1 MKETLERALCSSMSP
16 PLMCD
21 YCVRKIPHVVSLLAA
36 YSRRIGNVAGQ
47 EKCPVSRRKR
57 RIVMTQ
63 TNVKTPRADQFQGD
77 REAFQ
82 VASGDTMNSPK
93 RTKRIVSASQR
104 WAEILIATL
113 FLVTGATSIIGEF
126 FVLNPILN
134 AADYLARVF
143 PNQGAVELGS
153 LLWSINNIG
162 IVFIAVFAFRLLR
175 KRNEALAVGYL
186 ASRIIEGTI
195 MMLGIAATLLLIP
208 LNQEFLKAGAPHGS
222 WFLTLGDVLKHTK
235 FLGLTQLSLPML
247 GLGGSLFTWM
257 LFRYRLVPRVISVV
271 GLIGYALVFLGS
283 IAGWFDL
290 IDVSPGGS
298 AQFLALP
305 VAAFEIILLP
315 FWLLFRG
322 FKTPEAPEHPAA
334 E

>member
-1 MKETLERALCSSMSP
+1 
-16 PLMCD
+16 
-21 YCVRKIPHVVSLLAA
+21 
-36 YSRRIGNVAGQ
+36 
-47 EKCPVSRRKR
+47 
-57 RIVMTQ
+57 MTQ

-93 RTKRIVSASQR
+93 RTKRIVGASQR
-104 WAEILIATL
+104 RAEILIATL
-113 FLVTGATSIIGEF
+113 FLVTGATSILGEF

-134 AADYLARVF
+134 ASDYLARVF
-143 PNQGAVELGS
+143 PNKGAVELGS

-162 IVFIAVFAFRLLR
+162 IVFIAVFALRLLR

-195 MMLGIAATLLLIP
+195 MMVGIAATLLLIP
-208 LNQEFLKAGAPHGS
+208 LSQEFLKAGAPQGS
-222 WFLTLGDVLKHTK
+222 WFLSLGDVLKHAR
-235 FLGLTQLSLPML
+235 FLGLSQLSLPLL

-257 LFRYRLVPRVISVV
+257 LFRYRLVPRFISVV

-298 AQFLALP
+298 GAGAVLALP
-305 VAAFEIILLP
+305 VAVFEIILLP
-315 FWLLFRG
+315 FWLLFKG
-322 FKTPEAPEHPAA
+322 FKTPEAPEHPVA